1 MYGRFFLLVVAL
13 VNVGLI
19 QSWTLPKPAQKMMK
33 SIVTVAG
40 AVNIALL
47 ASGAPAFA
55 DAIPAVGMQIS
66 PPTLSQI
73 STIFLAFH
81 SVQFLTLTVHLMQE
95 QMHQTLPCLLILE
108 NPFH

>member
-1 MYGRFFLLVVAL
+1 MYGRFLRVVVAL
-13 VNVGLI
+13 VNVGLV

-55 DAIPAVGMQIS
+55 DAISAVGMQVS
-66 PPTLSQI
+66 PS
-73 STIFLAFH
+73 AH
-81 SVQFLTLTVHLMQE
+81 A
-95 QMHQTLPCLLILE
+95 
-108 NPFH
+108 

>member
-1 MYGRFFLLVVAL
+1 MSSDLKMYGRFFLLVVAL
-13 VNVGLI
+13 VNVGLV

-55 DAIPAVGMQIS
+55 DAIPAVGMQVS
-66 PPTLSQI
+66 P
-73 STIFLAFH
+73 
-81 SVQFLTLTVHLMQE
+81 SVHA
-95 QMHQTLPCLLILE
+95 
-108 NPFH
+108 